1 MQPVVDRLT
10 EWAAAHAPNAARI
23 VLIPVAAYITAKL
36 LNKLVR
42 RLEKLADD
50 GDPTTQSELEK
61 RAATLGR
68 ILRQA
73 IGVFVWGTAA
83 MLVLSELGV
92 SIGPILAG
100 AGIAGIAVGLG
111 AQTLVKDVIG
121 GFFILLE
128 NQFRVHDVIG
138 VAGVS
143 GKVEAINLRTT
154 QLRDAEGRVHVIPNG
169 AITVVTNYTREWSV
183 AVLDVGVPYGEDMDR
198 VLSVLRRV
206 GDGLEQDPVFGK
218 KLLQKFEYP
227 GIETFGEWAVVV
239 RMSVRTLPQERWDVA
254 REVRAR
260 VKKAFD
266 ESGIEIP
273 FRHVTVQLDGR
284 AAEGLKGGKPGEG
297 AAR

>member
-10 EWAAAHAPNAARI
+10 EWAAAHVPNAFRI
-23 VLIPVAAYITAKL
+23 VLIPVAAYVTIKL

-50 GDPTTQSELEK
+50 GDPVTQSEIEK

-83 MLVLSELGV
+83 MLVLSELGI

-154 QLRDAEGRVHVIPNG
+154 LLRDVEGRVHVIPNG
-169 AITVVTNYTREWSV
+169 AISVVTNYTREWSV

-206 GDGLEQDPVFGK
+206 GDGLEQDPVVGK
-218 KLLQKFEYP
+218 RLLQKFEYP
-227 GIETFGEWAVVV
+227 GIETFGESAVIV
-239 RMSVRTLPQERWDVA
+239 RMLVRTLPQERWDVA
-254 REVRAR
+254 RELRAR

-273 FRHVTVQLDGR
+273 FRHVTVQLDGKG
-284 AAEGLKGGKPGEG
+284 AEGLKSGKAGEG

>member
-1 MQPVVDRLT
+1 MQPVVARLT
-10 EWAAAHAPNAARI
+10 EWGAAHVPNAFRI
-23 VLIPVAAYITAKL
+23 VLIPVAAYVTIKL

-50 GDPTTQSELEK
+50 GDPATQSELEK

-83 MLVLSELGV
+83 MLVLSELGI

-154 QLRDAEGRVHVIPNG
+154 LLRDAEGRVHVIPNG
-169 AITVVTNYTREWSV
+169 AISVVTNYTREWSV

-273 FRHVTVQLDGR
+273 FRHVTIELHGK
-284 AAEGLKGGKPGEG
+284 AAEGLQGGKAGNG
-297 AAR
+297 AAP

>member
-1 MQPVVDRLT
+1 VQPVVDRLT
-10 EWAAAHAPNAARI
+10 EWAATHVPNAFRI
-23 VLIPVAAYITAKL
+23 VLIPVAAYVTIKL

-50 GDPTTQSELEK
+50 GDPVTQSEIEK

-83 MLVLSELGV
+83 MLVLSELGI

-154 QLRDAEGRVHVIPNG
+154 LLRDAEGRVHVIPNG
-169 AITVVTNYTREWSV
+169 AISVVTNYTREWSV

-206 GDGLEQDPVFGK
+206 GDGLEQDPVVGK
-218 KLLQKFEYP
+218 RLLQKFEYP
-227 GIETFGEWAVVV
+227 GIETFGESAVIV
-239 RMSVRTLPQERWDVA
+239 RMLVRTLPQERWDVA
-254 REVRAR
+254 RELRAR

-273 FRHVTVQLDGR
+273 FRHVTVQLDGK
-284 AAEGLKGGKPGEG
+284 AAEGLKGGKAGES

>member
-1 MQPVVDRLT
+1 VQPVVDRLT
-10 EWAAAHAPNAARI
+10 EWGAAHVPNAFRI
-23 VLIPVAAYITAKL
+23 VLIPVAAYVTIKL

-50 GDPTTQSELEK
+50 GDPATQSELEK

-83 MLVLSELGV
+83 MLVLSELGI

-154 QLRDAEGRVHVIPNG
+154 LLRDAEGRVHVIPNG
-169 AITVVTNYTREWSV
+169 AISVVTNYTREWSV
-183 AVLDVGVPYGEDMDR
+183 AMLDVGVPYAEDLDR
-198 VLSVLRRV
+198 VLSVLKRV
-206 GDGLEQDPVFGK
+206 GGGIEQDPVVGR

-227 GIETFGEWAVVV
+227 GIETFGESAVIV
-239 RMSVRTLPQERWDVA
+239 RMLVRTLPQERWDVA
-254 REVRAR
+254 RELRAR

-273 FRHVTVQLDGR
+273 FRHVTVQLDGK
-284 AAEGLKGGKPGEG
+284 AAEGLKGVKARDG
-297 AAR
+297 AAP